1 MFYLTYKFL
10 TDVLKPSAM
19 VTMAIV
25 ETYDV
30 ILLLASQEI
39 LKELV
44 HVDEVVFI

>member
-10 TDVLKPSAM
+10 TDKPSAM